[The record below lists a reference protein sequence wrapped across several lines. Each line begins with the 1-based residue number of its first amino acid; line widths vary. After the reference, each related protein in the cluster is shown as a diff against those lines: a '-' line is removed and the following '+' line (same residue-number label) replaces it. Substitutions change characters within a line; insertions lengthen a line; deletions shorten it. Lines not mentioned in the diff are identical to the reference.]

1 MKQSRFLPVALI
13 ATGLFL
19 LLNQFDLL
27 RLNRAEW
34 VMLGSALIGFFL
46 LRRAFLSEQ
55 KKGLLGGVFFVGFAA
70 GLFLMD
76 ISLLPISEETGLG
89 MMLLSLGL
97 ANLVYFAFTRLHTS
111 SVVFGLIY
119 SGFGAVFLF
128 SYYEYIDWWSVADIV
143 ELYWPGLLIL
153 FGLALLIDG
162 MRRQKNSRNKS
173 ENSRDKT
180 VSGPQTT

>member
-1 MKQSRFLPVALI
+1 MKQSRFLPIALI
-13 ATGLFL
+13 TIGVFL
-19 LLNQFDLL
+19 LLNQFNMLHL
-27 RLNRAEW
+27 KRAQW
-34 VMLGSALIGFFL
+34 VMTGSAALGIFM

-55 KKGLLGGVFFVGFAA
+55 YKGLLGGVFFAGTAI

-76 ISLLPISEETGLG
+76 NGILPISNQTGFG
-89 MMLLSLGL
+89 MILLSLGL

-111 SVVFGLIY
+111 SIVFGMIY
-119 SGFGAVFLF
+119 SGAGSVLMLR
-128 SYYEYIDWWSVADIV
+128 YYQYIDWWSVADIV